1 MRKSF
6 TLILLCLLL
15 CGFAPARHTASRR
28 GASHTAPRE
37 GLLRQD
43 TTCALWHYTESVKR
57 LAIDGDSAAALAS
70 ARSALALDSLYAPAA
85 SVASRL
91 SGSDRNEALLLARKA
106 YRADSTNTAYL
117 ELLADAAVRAGRYDE
132 SIDCYARLVQ
142 RSREPEWFR
151 ILALLYQSN
160 DKPFAAIA
168 TLDSAEV
175 RIGRNPYLVRMRQ
188 QLLFSTRQ
196 FDRAE
201 REARQTIDE
210 MPYLPDGYVALAET
224 YAAVGN
230 DSLAMHTYNRAVEA
244 APDNID
250 VWISLGEYAY
260 NRRRYELYLQTLGH
274 LFDSPSVSVEVKMAQ
289 FRNLTSSRAFYRDY
303 YPQLNALAGKLMI
316 RHSDDRRVVELYAGH
331 LIASGEVEQALAL
344 YKQNLDVQHPA
355 IDDYLRII
363 EMEHYL
369 HRTDSVE
376 CYLARALQRFPRN
389 TDLLSTRGHLR
400 LAAKRYDEAVAAYRE
415 ALKYAPTDSLRGALW
430 GHIGDAEHLRG
441 DMRRC
446 YAAFEKSLACYAD
459 NTSTLNNYAYF
470 LSLEGRDLERALALA
485 TRAISLSQNNPTFL
499 DTQAWVLYGLGR
511 YDEAKKIQQQAM
523 SLDRSSS
530 AEMALHYGDILDAL
544 GERFMAQIYWRKA
557 LERGADAEAVESR
570 LNGTYREAE
579 AATGKKSKKR

>member
-132 SIDCYARLVQ
+132 AIDCYARLVQ

-400 LAAKRYDEAVAAYRE
+400 LTAKRYDEAVAAYRE

-499 DTQAWVLYGLGR
+499 DTQAWVLYELGR